1 MNTKADL
8 LIEFLQT
15 QFDIK
20 GSLFDKSLKDA
31 NTQTARQLFTCLAMQ
46 NEFFSNTDGVSVYER
61 LRQYLIDTHH
71 YTVSLRMIAYMYVAA
86 VEKADD
92 SRSVEAKFKQAERFV
107 RGLSTSP

>member
-1 MNTKADL
+1 MNIKAEL
-8 LIEFLQT
+8 LIEFLQA

-20 GSLFDKSLKDA
+20 GDLFDKNLRDS
-31 NTQTARQLFTCLAMQ
+31 NTQVARQVFVCLAMQ